1 MILELDCSGVLK
13 VVSVGVYIFVS
24 IAITV
29 HCCPWLQMPLIDWI
43 DFDRQ
48 VPFIL
53 YNKLH
58 DQFIYGICLL
68 YTSGR
73 AKGEEWEGFICM
85 TDNSTASWA
94 FRGLV
99 KSTLLKHCSKWM
111 HFNGVKLGYSEYA
124 VHTLFAKL
132 KWLVLLEALSVS
144 FIPWPQCEC
153 VWVIFMWCRRARA
166 FVQNIYSILVQ
177 NNYFSGTNLTI
188 GALTGKWQRRME
200 SWSNWM

>member
-1 MILELDCSGVLK
+1 MVTDAINWLNRFWQTG
-13 VVSVGVYIFVS
+13 S
-24 IAITV
+24 IHPVQQAAWSTYLWYLSII
-29 HCCPWLQMPLIDWI
+29 H
-43 DFDRQ
+43 RQ
-48 VPFIL
+48 V
-53 YNKLH
+53 
-58 DQFIYGICLL
+58 
-68 YTSGR
+68 
-73 AKGEEWEGFICM
+73 EEQQEMSEGFICM

-132 KWLVLLEALSVS
+132 KWLVLLETVSVS
-144 FIPWPQCEC
+144 FIPWPQCVC